1 MNYFRKF
8 ALSGFT
14 SAMIL
19 TGTLTACTDSAQ
31 EANTPNGA
39 QEAATDVIA
48 KVGNTVITERE
59 LAFATADLG
68 QQFAQ
73 VPEDRRRAAI
83 LNALIDIKVLA
94 SAAES
99 KGLDQDETFKARM
112 TFLRSRALHNSYYQD
127 AALSKID
134 DAALQARYDKEIA
147 ALPESEE
154 VSARHILVKSEEEAK
169 AIIEELDGGAEF
181 ETLAKTKS
189 TGPSGPNGGDLG
201 YFGKGQMVPE
211 FEAAVFALE
220 KGQYT
225 KAPVQTQF
233 GWHVIK
239 KEDQRIAE
247 PPGFEDVKEQIRQML
262 ARERYL
268 DLVKQSR
275 SDTIIEVLDEDLKK
289 KLMP

>member
-1 MNYFRKF
+1 MVRRRQIRP
-8 ALSGFT
+8 SGT
-14 SAMIL
+14 
-19 TGTLTACTDSAQ
+19 
-31 EANTPNGA
+31 

-73 VPEDRRRAAI
+73 VPEDQRRAAI

-134 DAALQARYDKEIA
+134 DTALQARYDKEIA
-147 ALPESEE
+147 ALPKSEE
-154 VSARHILVKSEEEAK
+154 VSARHILVKTEEEAK
-169 AIIEELDGGAEF
+169 AVIEELNGGAEF
-181 ETLAKTKS
+181 EALAKAKS

-225 KAPVQTQF
+225 KVPVQTQF

-247 PPGFEDVKEQIRQML
+247 PPGFDDVKEQIRQML

-275 SDTIIEVLDEDLKK
+275 SDTTIEVLDADLKK
-289 KLMP
+289 KLDAIENAN

>member
-8 ALSGFT
+8 ALSAFT

-19 TGTLTACTDSAQ
+19 TGLLTACTDVAQ
-31 EANTPNGA
+31 EV
-39 QEAATDVIA
+39 ETDAIA
-48 KVGNTVITERE
+48 KVGDAVITERE

-73 VPEDRRRAAI
+73 VPEDQRRAAI

-127 AALSKID
+127 AVLSKID
-134 DAALQARYDKEIA
+134 DAALQTRYDKEIA
-147 ALPESEE
+147 ALPKSEE
-154 VSARHILVKSEEEAK
+154 VSARHILVKTEEEAK
-169 AIIEELDGGAEF
+169 AIIEELDGGADF
-181 ETLAKTKS
+181 VALAKSKS

-225 KAPVQTQF
+225 KVPVQTQF

-247 PPGFEDVKEQIRQML
+247 PPGFDDVKEQIRQML

-268 DLVKQSR
+268 ELVKQSR
-275 SDTIIEVLDEDLKK
+275 SDTTIEVLDADLKK
-289 KLMP
+289 KLDAIENAN

>member
-8 ALSGFT
+8 ALSAFT

-19 TGTLTACTDSAQ
+19 TGLLTACTDVAQ
-31 EANTPNGA
+31 EV
-39 QEAATDVIA
+39 ETDAIA
-48 KVGNTVITERE
+48 KVGDAVITERE

-73 VPEDRRRAAI
+73 VPEDQRRAAI

-127 AALSKID
+127 AVLSKID
-134 DAALQARYDKEIA
+134 DAALQTRYDKEIA
-147 ALPESEE
+147 ALPKSEE
-154 VSARHILVKSEEEAK
+154 VSARHILVKTEEEAK
-169 AIIEELDGGAEF
+169 AIIEELDGGADF
-181 ETLAKTKS
+181 VVLAKSKS

-225 KAPVQTQF
+225 KVPVQTQF

-247 PPGFEDVKEQIRQML
+247 PPGFDDVKEQIRQML

-268 DLVKQSR
+268 ELVKQSR
-275 SDTIIEVLDEDLKK
+275 SDTTIEVLDADLKK
-289 KLMP
+289 KLDAIENAN

>member
-8 ALSGFT
+8 ALSAFT

-19 TGTLTACTDSAQ
+19 TGLLTACTDVAQ
-31 EANTPNGA
+31 EV
-39 QEAATDVIA
+39 ETDAIA
-48 KVGNTVITERE
+48 KVGDAVITERE

-73 VPEDRRRAAI
+73 VPEDQRRAAI

-127 AALSKID
+127 AVLSKID
-134 DAALQARYDKEIA
+134 DAALQTRYDKEIA
-147 ALPESEE
+147 ALPKSEE
-154 VSARHILVKSEEEAK
+154 VSARHILVKTEEEAK
-169 AIIEELDGGAEF
+169 AIIEELDGGADF
-181 ETLAKTKS
+181 VVLAKSKS

-225 KAPVQTQF
+225 KVPVQTQF

-239 KEDQRIAE
+239 KEDQRNAE
-247 PPGFEDVKEQIRQML
+247 PPGFDDVKEQIRQML

-268 DLVKQSR
+268 ELVKQSR
-275 SDTIIEVLDEDLKK
+275 SDTTIEVLDADLKK
-289 KLMP
+289 KLDAIENAN